1 METTE
6 YQEIIID
13 WKASEKV
20 NSLKDFKSKYGNI
33 LDQKTN
39 FLYQIYGD
47 HPLYGRNVL
56 LYIGISKQIKGRM
69 NQHLK
74 GIFSY
79 VHNKS
84 ISIGQV
90 DEKHT
95 SKLEK
100 IESILIANHKPA
112 YNKEYLHN
120 LDSSAMQVNKEND
133 GKIIIINNGVYGSLQ
148 TSCTNFWWV
157 DGKEEKHNN

>member
-1 METTE
+1 MKTTP

-13 WKASEKV
+13 WTASEKV
-20 NSLKDFKSKYGNI
+20 NSLNDFKSKFGNV
-33 LDQKTN
+33 LEQKTD

-47 HPLYGRNVL
+47 HPVYGRNVL

-79 VHNKS
+79 VHNKT

-90 DEKHT
+90 DEKYRF
-95 SKLEK
+95 KLEK
-100 IESILIANHKPA
+100 LESILIANHKPA
-112 YNKEYLHN
+112 FNKEYLHN
-120 LDSSAMQVNKEND
+120 LDSSAMQVDTQDD
-133 GKIIIINNGVYGSLQ
+133 GKIIVINNGEYGCLQ

-157 DGKEEKHNN
+157 DAKVD